1 MSERLIEKLDRFGA
15 EAGIKEM
22 TPEIRRFAMLVR
34 NDMLQVWPKRD
45 WVGLTDEEIVA
56 AIYET
61 EGFGFG
67 LDNGNVSDRAVIEY
81 VRIVESKLRE
91 KNT

>member
-34 NDMLQVWPKRD
+34 NDMLQVWPKRE
-45 WVGLTDEEIVA
+45 WVGLTDEE
-56 AIYET
+56 
-61 EGFGFG
+61 
-67 LDNGNVSDRAVIEY
+67 LSDFDVDP
-81 VRIVESKLRE
+81 VEAKAMIQRLKE

>member
-45 WVGLTDEEIVA
+45 WVGLTDDEVSKLIDNEIGFNSCCGW
-56 AIYET
+56 ET
-61 EGFGFG
+61 EYT
-67 LDNGNVSDRAVIEY
+67 RAVEA
-81 VRIVESKLRE
+81 KLKE
-91 KNT
+91 KNEM

>member
-1 MSERLIEKLDRFGA
+1 MTERLLEKLDRFGA

-45 WVGLTDEEIVA
+45 WVGLTDDEVANLIDNEIGFNSCCGW
-56 AIYET
+56 ET
-61 EGFGFG
+61 EYT
-67 LDNGNVSDRAVIEY
+67 RAVEA
-81 VRIVESKLRE
+81 KLKA
-91 KNT
+91 KNAQA

>member
-45 WVGLTDEEIVA
+45 WVGLTDDEVSKLIDNEIGFNSCCGW
-56 AIYET
+56 ET
-61 EGFGFG
+61 EYT
-67 LDNGNVSDRAVIEY
+67 RAVEA
-81 VRIVESKLRE
+81 KLEE
-91 KNT
+91 KNAQA

>member
-45 WVGLTDEEIVA
+45 WVGLTDDEVSKLIGNEIGFNSCCGW
-56 AIYET
+56 ET
-61 EGFGFG
+61 EYT
-67 LDNGNVSDRAVIEY
+67 RAVEA
-81 VRIVESKLRE
+81 KLEE
-91 KNT
+91 KNAQA

>member
-34 NDMLQVWPKRD
+34 NDMLQVWPKRE
-45 WVGLTDEEIVA
+45 WVGLTIEEMNEMTWGKTV
-56 AIYET
+56 YEILALA
-61 EGFGFG
+61 E
-67 LDNGNVSDRAVIEY
+67 A
-81 VRIVESKLRE
+81 KLRE

>member
-45 WVGLTDEEIVA
+45 WVGLTDDEVSKLIGNEIGFNA
-56 AIYET
+56 CCGWET
-61 EGFGFG
+61 EYT
-67 LDNGNVSDRAVIEY
+67 RAVEA
-81 VRIVESKLRE
+81 KLKE
-91 KNT
+91 KNEM

>member
-1 MSERLIEKLDRFGA
+1 MTERLIEKLDRFGA

-45 WVGLTDEEIVA
+45 WVGLTDDEVSKLIDNEIGFNSCCGW
-56 AIYET
+56 ET
-61 EGFGFG
+61 EYT
-67 LDNGNVSDRAVIEY
+67 RAVEA
-81 VRIVESKLRE
+81 KLEE
-91 KNT
+91 KNAQA